1 MWLHLVLSKYQ
12 IYQENEKDEKMK
24 FTRKEAY
31 FIYHED
37 FNKFVDVK
45 MGFEHP
51 YSVCAELDTLGP
63 TAQVLE
69 IDAQV
74 NEWDIR
80 ALGERRADI
89 VPVHPR
95 VILDFLCHLKKIP
108 KGTYIIEIY

>member
-1 MWLHLVLSKYQ
+1 
-12 IYQENEKDEKMK
+12 MK
-24 FTRKEAY
+24 FTKKNAY

-37 FNKFVDVK
+37 FNKFVDMK

-51 YSVCAELDTLGP
+51 YGVIAEVEDLGP
-63 TAQVLE
+63 SAKVLE
-69 IDAQV
+69 IDGQV

-80 ALGERRADI
+80 ALGERRADL

-95 VILDFLCHLKKIP
+95 IILDFLCYLKKLP